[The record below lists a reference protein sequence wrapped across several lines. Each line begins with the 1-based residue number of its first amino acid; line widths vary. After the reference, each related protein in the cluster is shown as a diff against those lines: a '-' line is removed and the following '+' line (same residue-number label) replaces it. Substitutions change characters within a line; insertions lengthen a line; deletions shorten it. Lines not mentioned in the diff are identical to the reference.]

1 MVSFLRPNFNLTSA
15 RVYRVKVD
23 FARFGRSHF
32 VLFGCL
38 IVSAEDMVSAADTK
52 GITMKLAIIQAA
64 IMAAL
69 FLIAAAVSYHS
80 GYVGGRVDEAMETE
94 VAE

>member
-1 MVSFLRPNFNLTSA
+1 
-15 RVYRVKVD
+15 
-23 FARFGRSHF
+23 
-32 VLFGCL
+32 
-38 IVSAEDMVSAADTK
+38 MVSAAITK